1 MDTTETKARKR
12 YSGKFTSNGSI
23 REDFGQPAMPR
34 AGLARQPSSKPGV
47 LCWALAQL
55 EVKAD

>member
-1 MDTTETKARKR
+1 MDPTETSACKR
-12 YSGKFTSNGSI
+12 YSRKFESNGST
-23 REDFGQPAMPR
+23 REDFGQPAMPW